1 LRARRAQRT
10 HRAQYV
16 GPADAGSPWSP
27 DGLTM
32 RDFDDS
38 TLWRI
43 SAYER
48 MRSETG
54 ESGFARLN
62 APTSLPATLVS
73 ELAHLEHARRGSEVL
88 DVVAACLRQRES
100 ALIVLRHDAL
110 VWPLTLFPQQGLY
123 QLVRPIIESLESS
136 NLDLRVISVEPPGW
150 RPPGHAMHERV
161 ADLASY
167 RPLPALLWAMAL
179 HAPRTRLLDDIAGRA
194 AYRLS
199 ANFTPD
205 PSALAGALSAALR
218 RLRSQGASLDEIA
231 RWPGMDR
238 ERATRLLN
246 GLYLQGGLM
255 VLRAHPAA
263 RTSTGGLERLRNF
276 GRPPR

>member
-1 LRARRAQRT
+1 M
-10 HRAQYV
+10 
-16 GPADAGSPWSP
+16 
-27 DGLTM
+27 TM

-38 TLWRI
+38 TLWRV

-54 ESGFARLN
+54 QSGFACLN
-62 APTSLPATLVS
+62 APTALPTTLVS
-73 ELAHLEHARRGSEVL
+73 ELARLEHASRASEVL
-88 DVVAACLRQRES
+88 DVVAACLRHRES
-100 ALIVLRHDAL
+100 ALIVLRHDTL

-123 QLVRPIIESLESS
+123 QLARPIVESLESG
-136 NLDLRVISVEPPGW
+136 NLDLRVITVEPPSL
-150 RPPGHAMHERV
+150 RPPGHATHERV

-167 RPLPALLWAMAL
+167 RPLPALLWALTL
-179 HAPRTRLLDDIAGRA
+179 HAPRARLLDDIAGRA

-205 PSALAGALSAALR
+205 ASALAGALSAALR
-218 RLRSQGASLDEIA
+218 RLRTQAASLDEIA

-238 ERATRLLN
+238 ERATRLVN
-246 GLYLQGGLM
+246 GLYLQSGLM

-263 RTSTGGLERLRNF
+263 RSSASGLDRLRSL

>member
-1 LRARRAQRT
+1 
-10 HRAQYV
+10 
-16 GPADAGSPWSP
+16 
-27 DGLTM
+27 M

-54 ESGFARLN
+54 QSGFAGLN

-73 ELAHLEHARRGSEVL
+73 ELAHLDQARRASEVL
-88 DVVAACLRQRES
+88 DVVAACLRHRES
-100 ALIVLRHDAL
+100 ALVVLRHDAL

-123 QLVRPIIESLESS
+123 QLARPIIESLANG
-136 NLDLRVISVEPPGW
+136 NLDLQVIAVEPPAL
-150 RPPGHAMHERV
+150 RPPGHAAQERV

-179 HAPRTRLLDDIAGRA
+179 HVPRARLLDDIAGRA

-199 ANFTPD
+199 ADFTPD

-218 RLRSQGASLDEIA
+218 RLRSRAASLDEIA

-255 VLRAHPAA
+255 VLRANPAA
-263 RTSTGGLERLRNF
+263 RTSKSGLERLRNF
-276 GRPPR
+276 GRPQR